1 MLKRVVIAVSTLV
14 LVSGCATNGQDQV
27 ATGDVSGLNAKN
39 TNIISYHNS
48 EKSNV
53 MKTKTGQLQARGLY
67 EQAESEIFL
76 LQSKVKELI
85 ADRNAI
91 SAKLLEENTLSN
103 DQLIALNR
111 MVSSIQLKKAELNK
125 SIEKSNAQ
133 LESIEKA
140 IRALDDESAITGE
153 DIPWNTALPLAPTM
167 PNQTAET
174 KKVWLDNITPEVQ
187 TIQRL
192 QSEILLQK
200 SVIDPLK

>member
-1 MLKRVVIAVSTLV
+1 MLKKLVIAVSTLV

-53 MKTKTGQLQARGLY
+53 MKKKTGQLQARGLY

-111 MVSSIQLKKAELNK
+111 MISSIQLKKSDLNK
-125 SIEKSNAQ
+125 SIEMSNAE
-133 LESIEKA
+133 LESIETA
-140 IRALDDESAITGE
+140 IRTLDDESAITGE
-153 DIPWNTALPLAPTM
+153 DIPWDSALPLAPSM

-187 TIQRL
+187 AIQRL

-200 SVIDPLK
+200 SIIDPLK

>member
-91 SAKLLEENTLSN
+91 SAKLLEENTISN